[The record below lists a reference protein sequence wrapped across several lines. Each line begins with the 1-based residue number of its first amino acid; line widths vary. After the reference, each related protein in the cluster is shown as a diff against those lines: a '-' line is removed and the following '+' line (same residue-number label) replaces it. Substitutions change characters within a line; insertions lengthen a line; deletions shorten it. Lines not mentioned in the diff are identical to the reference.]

1 MAKRMFDFV
10 FAMAGILLT
19 GWIMLLFFMIAAV
32 DTGQSGLFKQQR
44 IGRFGKKFTIYK
56 LRTMK
61 DTPRGKYIS
70 GAGRLMRR
78 FKIDELPQFFNILT
92 GSMSFVGPRPDIPG
106 YYDLLQGDDRRLLQ
120 LRPGLTG
127 PASLKY
133 ANEEAILA
141 TAKDPVYFNDHVV
154 FPDKVRINRAYQ
166 EHAGFWMDIKMILYT
181 LRGRLPTEDYLQ

>member
-1 MAKRMFDFV
+1 MAKRLFDFV
-10 FAMAGILLT
+10 FAIAGILLT
-19 GWIMLLFFMIAAV
+19 GSLIVLFFIIATI
-32 DTGQSGLFKQQR
+32 DTQQSGLFMQQR
-44 IGRFGKKFTIYK
+44 IGRFGNKFTIYK

-61 DTPRGKYIS
+61 DTPQGKSIS
-70 GAGRLMRR
+70 GIGRFMRR

-92 GSMSFVGPRPDIPG
+92 GSMSFVGPRPDVPG
-106 YYDLLQGDDRRLLQ
+106 YYDLLQGEDRKLLQ

-141 TAKDPVYFNDHVV
+141 AAKDPVNFNDHVI

-166 EHAGFWMDIKMILYT
+166 EHSGFWLDIKIILYT
-181 LRGRLPTEDYLQ
+181 LMGKRPTEEYLQ